1 MIDGHIHIERGDYTV
16 EWIQQFVDKAV
27 EMKLDE
33 IWLLEHCYRFAEFLP
48 MYDAVC
54 AYSDYINKWFHR
66 KAGVL
71 NLDDFLMLAD
81 SIRGR
86 SIQLLFETK
95 WFIII
100 SLKYRGAQQSFKFT
114 ECMILQGGQ

>member
-54 AYSDYINKWFHR
+54 VYSDYINKWFHR

-86 SIQLLFETK
+86 SYGSSEYIVELL
-95 WFIII
+95 
-100 SLKYRGAQQSFKFT
+100 S
-114 ECMILQGGQ
+114 